1 MKFNRIIVIVTDSV
15 GAGGAPDAER
25 FGDKGADT
33 YGHIDANVPLSLPN
47 LRRMG
52 LGKVANIHHED
63 TDVVGSYGLME
74 EISMGKDTTSGHWEF
89 MGNPVENPFPTFERL
104 FRKISLMPLRKRRA
118 TVTSAMKSLRVRKSS
133 PASVPNTSRRG
144 SPSSI
149 RRRTASFKSPLTTT
163 SFP

>member
-52 LGKVANIHHED
+52 LGKVANIHPED

-89 MGNPVENPFPTFERL
+89 MGNPVKNPFPTFEKAFPQDLLDAFTEKTGYGYIGNEIASGTEIIERL
-104 FRKISLMPLRKRRA
+104 G
-118 TVTSAMKSLRVRKSS
+118 
-133 PASVPNTSRRG
+133 PNTSRLE
-144 SPSSI
+144 SPSST
-149 RRRTASFKSPLTTT
+149 RRPTASFKSLPITT
-163 SFP
+163 SFL